1 MTAYWCESAWLDGAI
16 HPGVLVE
23 TDGTRITTVQSGLS
37 CPDSMETT
45 ALPGLVLPG
54 FANAHS
60 HAFHRALRGRTQYG
74 AGDFWTWRDRMYGIA
89 ARLDPDSYGELAA
102 AVYAEMA
109 LAGITCVGEF
119 HYLHHRA
126 GGHPYGDPNEIGH
139 ALIGAAAR
147 AGIRITLL
155 DTCYLTGGIGVGLS
169 GVQHRFGDSDAH
181 AWAERVAALANGA
194 ATATPHARIG
204 AAVHSLR
211 AVPLSGVDTAV
222 ALAAELRAPLHVHL
236 SEQPAENEAVL
247 AAYGRTPTQ
256 ALADRGALTPGTTAV
271 HATHLTAADI
281 ALLGEGGTAICL
293 CPTTERELADGIG
306 PAPELAGA
314 GAALALGSDS
324 HAVIDM
330 FEEAR
335 AVELDERLR
344 SGQRGTFAPATLLRA
359 STVDGHASLGWP
371 DAGRIAVGQHADLV
385 AVDTGSVRTAGVD
398 PAQIVFAASAAD
410 VRHVVASGKLIV
422 RDGRHLGIPD
432 VAAALSTAIAAVWE

>member
-1 MTAYWCESAWLDGAI
+1 VTDYWCESAWLDGAVE
-16 HPGVLVE
+16 PGVLVR
-23 TDGTRITTVQSGLS
+23 TGAGLITEVHSGQPAPGGATVLG
-37 CPDSMETT
+37 
-45 ALPGLVLPG
+45 GLVLPG

-60 HAFHRALRGRTQYG
+60 HAFHRALRGHTHGG
-74 AGDFWTWRDRMYGIA
+74 AGDFWSWRDQMYAVAG
-89 ARLDPDSYGELAA
+89 RLDPDSYAALAT

-119 HYLHHRA
+119 HYLHHGR
-126 GGHPYGDPNEIGH
+126 GGQPYRDPNEMGN
-139 ALIGAAAR
+139 ALIGAAAL

-155 DTCYLTGGIGVGLS
+155 DACYLTGGIGAALS
-169 GVQHRFGDSDAH
+169 GVQHRFGDGDPDG
-181 AWAERVAALANGA
+181 WAERVSALASGA
-194 ATATPHARIG
+194 LTISPHARVG

-211 AVPLSGVDTAV
+211 AVPLSGVDTAL

-236 SEQPAENEAVL
+236 SEQPAENQAVR

-256 ALADRGALTPGTTAV
+256 ALADRGALVPGTTAV
-271 HATHLTAADI
+271 HATHLTIDDI
-281 ALLGEGGTAICL
+281 ALLGSGGTAVCL

-314 GAALALGSDS
+314 GVNLVLGSDS

-385 AVDTGSVRTAGVD
+385 AVDTASVRTAGVD
-398 PAQIVFAASAAD
+398 PAQLVFAASAAD
-410 VRHVVASGKLIV
+410 VRHVVASGAPIV
-422 RDGRHLGIPD
+422 RDGQHLLVPD
-432 VAAALSTAIAAVWE
+432 VAGALAAAISAVRA